1 MAGSSLV
8 EGGVEALSVV
18 VAVDERGDFG
28 TEVAGVDEA
37 AVLQHLSFERAHER
51 LGSSVVAGIGSC
63 GHALAH
69 SREPQV
75 VAEGSA
81 AVLTASVA
89 REAQPSGVASG
100 GDGLLHG
107 NDDQIAAQVIGQG
120 PANDASGA
128 QVDDDGEVAS
138 RRLPRRGG
146 CREAAASKCLQPT
159 LRWAEL
165 AGACRGASWVRA
177 DQLGHR

>member
-8 EGGVEALSVV
+8 EGGVAALSVV
-18 VAVDERGDFG
+18 VAIDERGDFG
-28 TEVAGVDEA
+28 TDIAGVDAA

-51 LGSSVVAGIGSC
+51 LGPGVVAGIGSC

-69 SREPQV
+69 SREPQD

-89 REAQPSGVASG
+89 MEAQPSGVASG

-107 NDDQIAAQVIGQG
+107 NDY
-120 PANDASGA
+120 
-128 QVDDDGEVAS
+128 
-138 RRLPRRGG
+138 
-146 CREAAASKCLQPT
+146 
-159 LRWAEL
+159 
-165 AGACRGASWVRA
+165 
-177 DQLGHR
+177 